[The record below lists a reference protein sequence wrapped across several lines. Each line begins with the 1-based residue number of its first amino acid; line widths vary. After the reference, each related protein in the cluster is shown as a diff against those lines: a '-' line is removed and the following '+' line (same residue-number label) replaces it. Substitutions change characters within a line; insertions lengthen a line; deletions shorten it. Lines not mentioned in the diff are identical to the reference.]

1 MDLNWAFPDKGDG
14 NWKLTFCIWKL
25 KKEKTL
31 ACETLFYLI
40 LETDR
45 RFQKAALS
53 KGKERNSFTI
63 FVNLCT

>member
-1 MDLNWAFPDKGDG
+1 VDSLDFPEIKEMET
-14 NWKLTFCIWKL
+14 NFLYMEI

-45 RFQKAALS
+45 RFQKADLS
-53 KGKERNSFTI
+53 KGKERDSFTI